1 MDSKNLI
8 WLSSFFSLLFITFC
22 VTRHLDDLNPNI
34 VSMPHKSQAIPSELA
49 TVHLDN
55 NIQNS
60 FAPKVETPKV
70 ETPKVET
77 PKVET
82 PKPRIQTQ
90 EHISTPKPK
99 VSPTKKRVLKKPI
112 QKRKSSTIKKVKKQK
127 ILISQTK
134 KRYRVK
140 TITKIVLNAS
150 HIKPILKGKENNQL
164 NKIAYLHNIQKGRKI
179 MIHTPSMQAGKHLKT
194 YLKKHHV
201 AAHDIMIVK
210 NENENITLTL
220 TGRK

>member
-60 FAPKVETPKV
+60 FA
-70 ETPKVET
+70 PKVET